1 MKRFIKIFLL
11 LVVVSSAGT
20 AQNLK
25 GLKVLL
31 FTKNGKGYVHDNIPA
46 AKHCFDSLSR
56 KFGFDLIINDDPAV
70 FHRDFLNKIGLIV
83 FASTN
88 NAVFDTDDQRL
99 AFRQFIEAGGLFL
112 GIHSVLGTERNWT
125 WFKQML
131 GGTFAWHPRFQP
143 YQVVNLRPDHES
155 VKHLPQVWQR
165 QDECYFIKEMYPG
178 PHALMAADINSL
190 AMDPA
195 DTARIRLHK
204 GTFGRFYPSVW
215 EHRYDGGLAWITAL
229 GHSATDYLEPVFVS
243 HLMKA
248 IIYLKANKKKLDF
261 SKAYATRYDDEIRYQ
276 GIKK

>member
-1 MKRFIKIFLL
+1 MKILIQFILL
-11 LVVVSSAGT
+11 LSLGCSSLT

-31 FTKNGKGYVHDNIPA
+31 FTKNGRGYVHDNIPA

-56 KFGFDLIINDDPAV
+56 NTGFELIINDDPSL
-70 FHRDFLNKIGLIV
+70 FNRDFLKTIGLIV

-88 NAVFDTDDQRL
+88 NTVFDTDTQRL
-99 AFRQFIEAGGLFL
+99 AFRQFIEAGGVFL

-125 WFKQML
+125 WFKQLL

-155 VKHLPQVWQR
+155 VKHLPQVWHR
-165 QDECYFIKEMYPG
+165 QDECYFMKEMYPG
-178 PHALMAADINSL
+178 PQALMAADINSL

-229 GHSATDYLEPVFVS
+229 GHSVTDYSEPVFVS

-261 SKAYATRYDDEIRYQ
+261 SKAYATRYDDEIR
-276 GIKK
+276 